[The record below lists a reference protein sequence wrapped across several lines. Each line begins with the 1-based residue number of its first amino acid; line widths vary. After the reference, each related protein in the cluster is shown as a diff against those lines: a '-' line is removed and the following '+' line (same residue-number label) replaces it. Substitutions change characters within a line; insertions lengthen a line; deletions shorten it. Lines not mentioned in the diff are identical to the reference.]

1 MKILPITA
9 VLFFAA
15 SVSLGFATRAIAAA
29 SDGVRCPNGFETQFD
44 TAQKIMRCE
53 RSTVLHRPTVCDPA
67 NPAHIVYRVSKGRDY
82 CATATDAVLPA
93 TAIPEGDSRR
103 RAVVCSLEASDSLR
117 WQIEVD
123 AIGERDRCR
132 TTRSEWI
139 YPSQQ

>member
-15 SVSLGFATRAIAAA
+15 SVSLGFATQAIAAA

-44 TAQKIMRCE
+44 AAQKIMRCE

-103 RAVVCSLEASDSLR
+103 RTAVCSLEPSDSLR

-132 TTRSEWI
+132 AARSEWI

>member
-9 VLFFAA
+9 VLLFAA

-67 NPAHIVYRVSKGRDY
+67 SPAHVVYRANKGRDY
-82 CATATDAVLPA
+82 CSTAADAVLPV
-93 TAIPEGDSRR
+93 TALPEGDSRR
-103 RAVVCSLEASDSLR
+103 RAVMCSLEASDDLR

-123 AIGERDRCR
+123 AIAERDRCR
-132 TTRSEWI
+132 ATRSEWI